1 MNKEESRLKSG
12 SPSCCRRFFL
22 DRCCRALP
30 LCRKRPVVLCAA
42 SVRDPSSC
50 RLFPG
55 CGILHATYRH
65 ARATVYVD
73 YVYLVAFR
81 EEQVL
86 VVQILRSIDRTFGTR
101 TEQITFG
108 EIPGHQR
115 SDVFPARVACPGIG
129 EEGATELTVHG
140 DKRLQ
145 IRPGRKVP
153 SFRTNALHALDIAE
167 VIRCNRFSYGRS
179 QIVEQTLPLDV
190 FRVAGCIPCRWMR

>member
-1 MNKEESRLKSG
+1 M
-12 SPSCCRRFFL
+12 
-22 DRCCRALP
+22 
-30 LCRKRPVVLCAA
+30 
-42 SVRDPSSC
+42 
-50 RLFPG
+50 
-55 CGILHATYRH
+55 
-65 ARATVYVD
+65 
-73 YVYLVAFR
+73 
-81 EEQVL
+81 

-101 TEQITFG
+101 TEQVTFG

-129 EEGATELTVHG
+129 EEGAAELTVHG

-167 VIRCNRFSYGRS
+167 VVRSNRFPYGRS

-190 FRVAGCIPCRWMR
+190 FRVAGCGKGGRTRIPNCLLYTSDAADE